1 MVHTPA
7 PASLSL
13 GLNSHSKPI
22 NNIVEIMK
30 KLIIG
35 TLCSALTLFSACDL
49 DKFPTDSI
57 AQGEAWQTLD
67 DAENFRNGIYSYLQ
81 VVSGG
86 RNVYPQEFQSDLYN
100 ALAGFG
106 NNYGDMH
113 RWNFTASQYDIEYI
127 WQYNYVCINNCNNI
141 INNIDNIALADADE
155 QAQAN
160 NIKGEAY
167 LMRAYCYHTLA
178 LRFAKDYDP
187 ATAASDLGLPL
198 VLVGDPNG
206 KPARATLEETY
217 QQIKSDIAQARQ
229 LMTAAGE
236 ANSYYFT
243 TDVIDALEARVDL
256 YMHNYS
262 EAISLSQGIIAKYPL
277 ASTVDDLKNVF
288 LVDAGSE
295 VLMRVFMSTDDRTN
309 EMADFLSFNTASGE
323 NGAYDP
329 YFVPSQWVIDLYEDS
344 DIRKQVYFLQ
354 DDLVTNGIEGHDI
367 YMLNKFPGNPDL
379 KLTTYEY
386 YNMWKPF
393 RSAESYLV
401 VAEAAYLNGD
411 ESTSLNVLNQLRTQR
426 GASALSVNGGAL
438 FQSIKDEWIREYI
451 GEGQRLEGL
460 KRWGD
465 GFTRHDPQDETILS
479 TGTGMET
486 LSVTSDDIRFVWEI
500 PANDQNANQNL
511 EPNWD

>member
-13 GLNSHSKPI
+13 GLNSHSKPT

-30 KLIIG
+30 KLLIG

-49 DKFPTDSI
+49 DKYPTDSI

-206 KPARATLEETY
+206 KPARATL
-217 QQIKSDIAQARQ
+217 
-229 LMTAAGE
+229 G
-236 ANSYYFT
+236 
-243 TDVIDALEARVDL
+243 VDL

-411 ESTSLNVLNQLRTQR
+411 ENTSLNVLNQLRTQR
-426 GASALSVNGGAL
+426 GASALSVNGDAL

>member
-1 MVHTPA
+1 
-7 PASLSL
+7 
-13 GLNSHSKPI
+13 
-22 NNIVEIMK
+22 MK
-30 KLIIG
+30 KLLIG

-57 AQGEAWQTLD
+57 AQDEAWQSLT
-67 DAENFRNGIYSYLQ
+67 DAQNFRIGIYSYLQ
-81 VVSGG
+81 VISSG
-86 RNVYPQEFQSDLYN
+86 RNIFPQEYQSDLYN

-106 NNYGDMH
+106 NNGGDMH
-113 RWNFTASQYDIEYI
+113 RWNFTSSQYDIEYI

-141 INNIDNIALADADE
+141 INNIDNITLANE
-155 QAQAN
+155 EERTEAN

-167 LMRAYCYHTLA
+167 LLRAYCYHTLA
-178 LRFAKDYDP
+178 LRFARDYDP
-187 ATAASDLGLPL
+187 ATAASNLGLPL
-198 VLVGDPNG
+198 VLVNDPNG
-206 KPARATLEETY
+206 KPARSTLEVTY

-229 LMTAAGE
+229 LLTSAGE

-256 YMHNYS
+256 YMHNYD
-262 EAISLSQGIIAKYPL
+262 EAVALSRNIIAKYPL
-277 ASTVDDLKNVF
+277 ATTVADLENVF
-288 LVDAGSE
+288 LADEGTE
-295 VLMRVFMSTDDRTN
+295 VLMRVYMSTDDRTN
-309 EMADFLSFNTASGE
+309 EMPYFLQWNTAS
-323 NGAYDP
+323 NAYDP
-329 YFVPSQWVIDLYEDS
+329 YYVPSQWVIDLYEDS

-354 DDLVTNGIEGHDI
+354 DNLITNGIEGNGI

-393 RSAESYLV
+393 RAAESYLIA
-401 VAEAAYLNGD
+401 AEASYLNSD
-411 ESTSLNVLNQLRTQR
+411 ETTALSMLNQLRTQR
-426 GASALSVNGGAL
+426 GASTLNVTGEAL
-438 FQSIKDEWIREYI
+438 FQSIKEEWIREYI

-465 GFTRHDPQDETILS
+465 GFTRHDPQNANILS

-486 LSVTSDDIRFVWEI
+486 LSIRPDDIRFVWEI

-511 EPNWD
+511 EPNWN